1 MTDVA
6 IIHAPRM
13 MKVIRPS
20 VVTKLIPERTK
31 GVNDAPKEHPKTAN
45 EVALLRSFAGIFSET
60 NWKTVVRAML

>member
-31 GVNDAPKEHPKTAN
+31 GVNDAPKEHPKTA
-45 EVALLRSFAGIFSET
+45 
-60 NWKTVVRAML
+60 